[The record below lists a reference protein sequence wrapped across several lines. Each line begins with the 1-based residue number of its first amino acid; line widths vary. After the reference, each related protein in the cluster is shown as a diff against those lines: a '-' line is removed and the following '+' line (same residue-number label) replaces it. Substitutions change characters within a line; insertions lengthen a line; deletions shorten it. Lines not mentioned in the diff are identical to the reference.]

1 MFNDKLLR
9 IYALFLSFS
18 EKRWQMLFRQ
28 QHLLFQRQHLQ
39 RFRLLCNTV
48 FLLAL
53 SYQSFQI

>member
-1 MFNDKLLR
+1 M
-9 IYALFLSFS
+9 FLSS
-18 EKRWQMLFRQ
+18 AAKPVALYIMQNKTAVIRQ
-28 QHLLFQRQHLQ
+28 LVRLQSQQILQIQ